1 MMWIG
6 RLIVRPQLVHPAC
19 PERSRREH
27 SRGGLCH
34 PSRLFPL
41 LSLALLSAF
50 ACRPGLAVSIQP
62 GWPQTGGGGSPALG
76 DLEGD
81 GSLEVVAASDG
92 VYAWHADGTLVAG
105 WPQLVGNEWVSDPAL
120 ADLDGD
126 GGMEVIAGSGTDKV
140 NAWRGDGAPVEGWP
154 QTVGGAVGV
163 PPAVGDLEGD
173 GEPEVVAG
181 SEDGNVYVW
190 RANGSPVAGWPQDAG
205 STAIKYPVLGDLDG
219 DGRLEV
225 VAGAGDGNVYAWHA
239 DGTPMAGW
247 PQATGDAI
255 SGLPALGDLDGDQEL
270 EVVAGSWDGN
280 VYAWHAD
287 GSLVAGWPQ
296 LTGPSPYGDGSWVI
310 GSVALGDIDAD
321 GGLEAVVGAA
331 DGKVYVWH
339 GNGALAAGWP
349 QDTGG
354 FSFGSPALGDLDGD
368 GPLEVL
374 IGVAHSGMTGWI
386 AAWHADGT
394 PVENFILDGGFWYYV
409 TTSPALADLDADGR
423 VELVIGLADGNTYAW
438 RIDTATSDRVPWPMF
453 HHDAQRTGLY
463 VATATPGAGFSVT
476 PTGGPAPLTVRFTD
490 QSTGHPISWAWDF
503 GDGTTSTAQ
512 SPAHVYAAAGTFT
525 VSLTAAN
532 ALGTDTE
539 VKPSFVTVAAAL
551 HADFTAAPASGAAPL
566 LVNFTDLSAGDP
578 TSWSW
583 DFGDGGVSTDQHRS
597 HTYTGAGSYTVSL
610 TATNAGGSDTE
621 TKSNYITVT
630 VPMPVANF
638 TGTPTSGPAPLIV
651 SFTDL
656 SANSPTSWLWLFGD
670 GGTSTV
676 QHPGHTYTG
685 AGSYTVSLTVANA
698 LGTDTEIKPSF
709 VTVAAALHADFAA
722 APASGA
728 APLLVSFTDLS
739 TGDPTSWSWDFDDGG
754 VSTDQHPSHIYAT
767 PGRRTV
773 SLTVSNS
780 YGSDTETKSNHILVT
795 FPDVDVGHWACDEIL
810 ACVDAGIVTGYEDGT
825 YHPEF
830 QVTRDQ
836 MAVYIARGLVSP
848 SGDAAI
854 PDPPATPSFSDV
866 PSTHW
871 AYKHIEYA
879 VSQNVVKGYEDGTYQ
894 PDLTV
899 DRGQMA
905 VYVARAM
912 VAPGGDAAVPDPVPP
927 ATFPDV
933 ADTFWAYKQVE
944 YCVGQGVVKGYD
956 DGNYHP
962 EIAVTRDQMAVYIAR
977 AFALP
982 L

>member
-1 MMWIG
+1 
-6 RLIVRPQLVHPAC
+6 
-19 PERSRREH
+19 
-27 SRGGLCH
+27 
-34 PSRLFPL
+34 
-41 LSLALLSAF
+41 
-50 ACRPGLAVSIQP
+50 
-62 GWPQTGGGGSPALG
+62 
-76 DLEGD
+76 LEGD

-105 WPQLVGNEWVSDPAL
+105 WPQLVGSEWVSDPAL

-140 NAWRGDGAPVEGWP
+140 NAWRADGAPVEGWP

-310 GSVALGDIDAD
+310 GSVALGDVDAD

-409 TTSPALADLDADGR
+409 TTSPALADLDADGK

-463 VATATPGAGFSVT
+463 VATATPGAGFSAT

-512 SPAHVYAAAGTFT
+512 SPAHVYAAGGTFT
-525 VSLTAAN
+525 VSLTVAN

-539 VKPSFVTVAAAL
+539 VKPGFVTVAAAL
-551 HADFTAAPASGAAPL
+551 HADFAAAPASGMAPL
-566 LVNFTDLSAGDP
+566 LVSFTDLSAGDP

-583 DFGDGGVSTDQHRS
+583 S
-597 HTYTGAGSYTVSL
+597 
-610 TATNAGGSDTE
+610 
-621 TKSNYITVT
+621 
-630 VPMPVANF
+630 
-638 TGTPTSGPAPLIV
+638 
-651 SFTDL
+651 
-656 SANSPTSWLWLFGD
+656 FGD

-709 VTVAAALHADFAA
+709 VTVAAALHADFTA

-739 TGDPTSWSWDFDDGG
+739 TGDPTSWSWDFNDGG

-848 SGDAAI
+848 SGDAGI
-854 PDPPATPSFSDV
+854 PDPEPPPSFPDV
-866 PSTHW
+866 APDFW

-933 ADTFWAYKQVE
+933 ADTFWAYKHIE
-944 YCVGQGVVKGYD
+944 YCVEHGVVQGYL
-956 DGNYHP
+956 DGYYHP
-962 EIAVTRDQMAVYIAR
+962 EGAVTRDQMAVYVAR

-982 L
+982 M